1 MTATLRLAIPVSSF
15 LAMDPDRLRTQ
26 LRHLPFRPFTVEL
39 SSGKLVHIQ
48 HPDYAMLSSGGGTLV
63 VFYRAEEADDERDDD
78 RMEIIDVP
86 LITNLS
92 VEGGSK
98 AAA

>member
-1 MTATLRLAIPVSSF
+1 
-15 LAMDPDRLRTQ
+15 MDPDRLRDQ
-26 LRHLPFRPFTVEL
+26 LHFTPFRPFAVEL
-39 SSGKLVHIQ
+39 SSGKRVRIE
-48 HPDYAMLSSGGGTLV
+48 HPDYAILSPGGTTLV
-63 VFYRAEEADDERDDD
+63 VFSRDESAKDENDDGA
-78 RMEIIDVP
+78 MEIIDVP

>member
-1 MTATLRLAIPVSSF
+1 
-15 LAMDPDRLRTQ
+15 MDSDRLRNQ
-26 LRHLPFRPFTVEL
+26 LHFTPFRPFVVEL
-39 SSGKLVHIQ
+39 SSGKRVRIEHS
-48 HPDYAMLSSGGGTLV
+48 DYAILSPGGTTLV
-63 VFYRAEEADDERDDD
+63 VFSRDESADENDDGA
-78 RMEIIDVP
+78 MEIIDVP